1 MELNQ
6 LAANEGV
13 LVLNEIAVIIC
24 LSKGLKIKMPI
35 VNVIK
40 HLRIKDYGF

>member
-13 LVLNEIAVIIC
+13 LVLNEIAVIVR
-24 LSKGLKIKMPI
+24 LSKGLKAKIPI
-35 VNVIK
+35 LNVIK
-40 HLRIKDYGF
+40 HP